1 MPSEAGVHVR
11 STQSLMRRTQ
21 TVGEAPMFGAVPG
34 HIYISVP
41 ARCRA
46 GTGLRT
52 YDKYIV
58 FNSRR
63 SLVVLCRDKIRNN
76 DDHLVL

>member
-1 MPSEAGVHVR
+1 MQVKKNFR
-11 STQSLMRRTQ
+11 NQ
-21 TVGEAPMFGAVPG
+21 TTAPMFRPVSG
-34 HIYISVP
+34 HNYISVP

-58 FNSRR
+58 FTSRR
-63 SLVVLCRDKIRNN
+63 SLVVRCRDKIRNN
-76 DDHLVL
+76 DDH